1 MNSIRLGMLP
11 EKGKSLQW
19 LVGFCLLASCL
30 PSGATTRRREDATAH
45 PLPIA
50 TPARVDSPAKDL
62 LLPLEAQRHSDAL
75 AAYIQGFIAED
86 NADNDA
92 MLEQYQK
99 VLAIEPGYSELAVK
113 VALELARRGEIP
125 AGIDV
130 LKDCIKAS
138 PRDSAT
144 YIYLSQIYCKYLKK
158 PEVGL
163 KYALQALEL
172 DPSNL
177 ASYGA
182 AYDIYTYTSQPKKA
196 EQILDRASRLSVRDP
211 QFWLQL
217 GRLYTELLLKLDG
230 STPPESLKKMSAAYE
245 KARALSPEDLD
256 VTQQAA
262 DFYISA
268 RQWKSAIPL
277 YQALIETKKV
287 SSDPSVLA
295 NRLKVA
301 QCFSAIDKY
310 DESINILRESIKE
323 NPLQQEAYDML
334 GQVYEEKG
342 DVAGALASFQQYL
355 LLNPALW
362 QNYARVAEI
371 EIELKEYDKAID
383 TLVEARR
390 KFPERPELTY
400 RLATALSEVKRSQE
414 ALTKFEEAE
423 HEAQNYRDELLDQRF
438 YLSYGAAAEQAGMI
452 DKAAEL
458 LKKAIQMDPQ
468 HSGQACNYLG
478 FMWADRGEH
487 LEEAGELIQRALVT
501 DPNNAAFIDSLG
513 WLYFK
518 RGQPEKALPQL
529 LKAAQ
534 TIQPADA
541 VVYDHI
547 GDTYLK
553 LGNSAQAVN
562 YWQKAVVLDRD
573 NKAISEKIED
583 ARQKMTQ
590 GKK

>member
-1 MNSIRLGMLP
+1 MFAACIH
-11 EKGKSLQW
+11 
-19 LVGFCLLASCL
+19 AD
-30 PSGATTRRREDATAH
+30 AAARRRE
-45 PLPIA
+45 PLKSA
-50 TPARVDSPAKDL
+50 AARPALPDDVSQLSAPAKDL
-62 LLPLEAQRHSDAL
+62 LLPLEDQRRADAL

-86 NADNDA
+86 NADNDV

-99 VLAIEPGYSELAVK
+99 VLALDPGYSALAVK

-130 LKDCIKAS
+130 LKDCVKAS
-138 PRDSAT
+138 PREPST
-144 YIYLSQIYCKYLKK
+144 YVYLSQFYFKYLKK
-158 PEVGL
+158 PDVGL
-163 KYALQALEL
+163 KYALQALDL

-177 ASYGA
+177 VSYGA
-182 AYDIYTYTSQPKKA
+182 AYDIYTGTNQPAKA

-217 GRLYTELLLKLDG
+217 GRLYTELLLKQDG
-230 STPPESLKKMSAAYE
+230 STPPGSLKKMAGAYE

-256 VTQQAA
+256 VTQQVA

-277 YQALIETKKV
+277 YQTLIETKKV
-287 SSDPSVLA
+287 ANDPSLLA

-301 QCFSAIDKY
+301 QCYSALDQQDAAIAV
-310 DESINILRESIKE
+310 LREAIKE

-342 DVAGALASFQQYL
+342 DTAGALSSFQQYL
-355 LLNPALW
+355 LLNPTLW

-371 EIELKEYDKAID
+371 EILVKQYDKAID
-383 TLVEARR
+383 TLTEARR
-390 KFPERPELTY
+390 RFPERPELTY
-400 RLATALSEVKRSQE
+400 RLATALSEVKRNQE
-414 ALTKFEEAE
+414 SLTMFEEAE
-423 HEAQNYRDELLDQRF
+423 HEAENYRDDLLDQRF

-487 LEEAGELIQRALVT
+487 LEEAGELIQRALLT

-518 RGQPEKALPQL
+518 KGQPEKALPQL

-534 TIQPADA
+534 AIQPPDS

-547 GDTYLK
+547 GDTYMK

-562 YWQKAVVLDRD
+562 YWQKAVALDRD
-573 NKAISEKIED
+573 NKGINDKIEST
-583 ARQKMTQ
+583 RQKVTQ
-590 GKK
+590 GKEAERVIVPRAPEPAVSRKSGD